1 MFGFFGVGER
11 GRKWWG
17 PGENGV
23 NKLHCESFD
32 NFYEKYKKLLKKL
45 ITLLFS
51 YKMFIKI
58 VSKLTFLGIHQ
69 HFP

>member
-1 MFGFFGVGER
+1 MGVLR
-11 GRKWWG
+11 II
-17 PGENGV
+17 V
-23 NKLHCESFD
+23 NKLNYESF
-32 NFYEKYKKLLKKL
+32 NITFMENIKKLLKKL